1 MIKWLVYFFVM
12 LTSTTLFAQEQKII
26 ASKLNSLEIEA
37 DTFVGYD
44 NLGYYYYV
52 KNNVFFKQK
61 EAELWQFQNV
71 ALGEITKIDILN
83 PLKIVVFYE
92 NFNQVIL
99 LDNQL
104 NEIMNLNFS
113 DLQDPITAHAVGMC
127 AQNNLWVFNSISQ
140 KIGLF
145 NFESKKFVSL
155 NQPIKNNF
163 IFYQSD
169 FNHFYWVNE
178 NSQSYNIDYFGKI
191 TTLNKILPFEVLQ
204 FEEELGIF
212 ILKNGCLYYSKLNA
226 PETFL
231 VPIDEKT
238 IKSFAVKNKILSIFT
253 GKQIV
258 NYNLNLP

>member
-1 MIKWLVYFFVM
+1 MIKRLVYFFMV
-12 LTSTTLFAQEQKII
+12 LFSSTLFAQEQKVVT
-26 ASKLNSLEIEA
+26 SKLNSLEIEA
-37 DTFVGYD
+37 DAFVGYD

-61 EAELWQFQNV
+61 EAELWQYQNV
-71 ALGEITKIDILN
+71 ALGEITKIDIIN

-113 DLQDPITAHAVGMC
+113 DEQEPIIAHAVGLS

-145 NFESKKFVSL
+145 NFESKKYVPL
-155 NQPIKNNF
+155 NQPLKNNF
-163 IFYQSD
+163 VFYQSD
-169 FNHFYWVNE
+169 FNHFYWVDE
-178 NSQSYNIDYFGKI
+178 NLQFYSIDYFGKI
-191 TTLNKILPFEVLQ
+191 TALNKILPFEGLQ
-204 FEEELGIF
+204 FGEELGIF
-212 ILKNGCLYYSKLNA
+212 ILKNGCLYYSKKNTS
-226 PETFL
+226 ETFL